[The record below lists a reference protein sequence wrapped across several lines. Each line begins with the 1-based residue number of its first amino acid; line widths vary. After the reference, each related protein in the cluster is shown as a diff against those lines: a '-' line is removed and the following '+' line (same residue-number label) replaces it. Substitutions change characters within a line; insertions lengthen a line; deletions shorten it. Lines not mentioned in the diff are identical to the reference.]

1 MVSGGEGRPPPPH
14 IVPQMEMLLTK
25 DQKKETHSWCWVA
38 AAAAASC
45 QTSFIFVF
53 MEIRRGFTVFL

>member
-1 MVSGGEGRPPPPH
+1 MVSGGEGRPPPPPH

-25 DQKKETHSWCWVA
+25 DQKKETHSWCRV
-38 AAAAASC
+38 AAAASC